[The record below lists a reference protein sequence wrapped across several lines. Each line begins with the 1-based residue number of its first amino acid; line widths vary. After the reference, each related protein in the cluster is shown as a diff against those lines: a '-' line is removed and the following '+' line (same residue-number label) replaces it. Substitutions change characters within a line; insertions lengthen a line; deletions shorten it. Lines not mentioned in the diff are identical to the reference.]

1 MKILIEGEYYPTEK
15 LTSVFDDPKFYNQ
28 NGKNVGQIISV
39 GYYHS
44 FEKKELVY
52 MLPKVFMKDNQQTV
66 FGISKDDLFNF
77 ENFESFK
84 HNEDYR
90 WIRQLLVYF
99 YNSLTEYKRRIKDTS
114 IIESSLAFE
123 LNTNL
128 GDLEYSYLD
137 LLLSFANFF
146 KKNKNAILYKY
157 IEYKSNQVKK
167 PKWDKTIRK
176 SLPLLSSK
184 NIPIYFE
191 IKNKKKTINTEEEL
205 LTYFFSILNHFNKEH
220 LLHLKIDL
228 NFTLIK
234 GEKFEKL
241 QRNGLSKLRRIKY
254 RYFSDTLKRMYI
266 LCELYFS
273 KTDTSSS
280 KKKKEEFI
288 SVKNYNIVF
297 EDMIDKLFSDKLDEN
312 KEVDNISLDDLK
324 YNNDGKVID
333 HIFNYD
339 SLIDTSDIFYIGDS
353 KYYKSG
359 NEADKLSKYKQF
371 TYAKNVIQFNIDL
384 LNNNDVYK
392 ENIRYRDEITEG
404 YNLTPNFFIYGYIE
418 DIRNFDEHNLEY
430 KTEIPVK
437 SFHFENR
444 LFDRDTLFVHQYKVN
459 FLYVLKS
466 YSNFGE
472 NKIKEFRIRTKAEF
486 RNQFISFFDDCS
498 KSGFKIYEKE
508 MSKEDAEKIM
518 TNNFRLLNGKCFYT
532 TDQKFLIA
540 KHEEN
545 KKFEGD
551 SGNDRLVELIKRE
564 LFTDKK
570 LK

>member
-1 MKILIEGEYYPTEK
+1 MKILIEGEDYSIDN
-15 LTSVFDDPKFYNQ
+15 LSSVFDDPKFYNQ
-28 NGKNVGQIISV
+28 NGNVGKIISV

-52 MLPKVFMKDNQQTV
+52 MLPKVFMKDNQETV
-66 FGISKDDLFNF
+66 FGFSKDDLFDIKKL
-77 ENFESFK
+77 EIK
-84 HNEDYR
+84 HNKDYK

-99 YNSLTEYKRRIKDTS
+99 YNSLTEYKRRIRDTS

-137 LLLSFANFF
+137 LLLSFVNFY
-146 KKNKNAILYKY
+146 KKNKNTILYKH

-176 SLPLLSSK
+176 SLPLLSS
-184 NIPIYFE
+184 NNTPIYVE
-191 IKNKKKTINTEEEL
+191 INNKKKVVNTEEEL

-220 LLHLKIDL
+220 PLHLKIDPSY
-228 NFTLIK
+228 NLIK

-241 QRNGLSKLRRIKY
+241 QKNGLSKLKKIKY
-254 RYFSDTLKRMYI
+254 RYFSDTLKRMYV

-288 SVKNYNIVF
+288 SVRNYNIVF
-297 EDMIDKLFSDKLDEN
+297 EDMVDKLFSDKLDEK
-312 KEVDNISLDDLK
+312 KEVDSVSLDELK
-324 YNNDGKVID
+324 YNDDGKIID
-333 HIFNYD
+333 HIFDYK

-359 NEADKLSKYKQF
+359 NEAGKLSKYKQF

-384 LNNNDVYK
+384 LNKNDFYK

-404 YNLTPNFFIYGYIE
+404 YNITPNFFIYGYIE
-418 DIRNFDEHNLEY
+418 NVHNFDEHHL
-430 KTEIPVK
+430 IPKKGEPIK
-437 SFHFENR
+437 SFHFEDR
-444 LFDRDTLFVHQYKVN
+444 LFDRDTLFVHQYKIN

-466 YSNFGE
+466 YSTFSDT
-472 NKIKEFRIRTKAEF
+472 KIADFRDKTKKEFRTKFVEF
-486 RNQFISFFDDCS
+486 FNHSKKSSFEIF
-498 KSGFKIYEKE
+498 EKE
-508 MSKEDAEKIM
+508 ISKDDAKQLVEA
-518 TNNFRLLNGKCFYT
+518 NFKLLNGKCFYT
-532 TDQKFLIA
+532 IDEILLIA
-540 KHEEN
+540 KY
-545 KKFEGD
+545 KVDD
-551 SGNDRLVELIKRE
+551 SLDNIIKDN
-564 LFTDKK
+564 LFVLKK
-570 LK
+570 LT

>member
-1 MKILIEGEYYPTEK
+1 MKILIEGEDYSIDN

-28 NGKNVGQIISV
+28 NGSVGKIISV

-52 MLPKVFMKDNQQTV
+52 MLPKVFMRDNQETV
-66 FGISKDDLFNF
+66 FGVSKDDLFDF

-84 HNEDYR
+84 HSEDYK

-137 LLLSFANFF
+137 LLLSFVNFY
-146 KKNKNAILYKY
+146 KKNKNSILYKH
-157 IEYKSNQVKK
+157 IEYKSSQVKK

-176 SLPLLSSK
+176 SLPILSS
-184 NIPIYFE
+184 NSTPIYLE
-191 IKNKKKTINTEEEL
+191 INNRKKVVNTEEEL

-220 LLHLKIDL
+220 QLHLKIDPSY
-228 NFTLIK
+228 NLIK
-234 GEKFEKL
+234 GESFEKL
-241 QRNGLSKLRRIKY
+241 QKNGLSKLKKIKY
-254 RYFSDTLKRMYI
+254 RYFSDTLKRMYV

-288 SVKNYNIVF
+288 SVRNYNLVF
-297 EDMIDKLFSDKLDEN
+297 EDMIDKLFSDKLDEK
-312 KEVDNISLDDLK
+312 KEVDSISLDELK
-324 YNNDGKVID
+324 YNEDGKIID
-333 HIFNYD
+333 HIFDYK

-359 NEADKLSKYKQF
+359 NEAGKLSKYKQF

-404 YNLTPNFFIYGYIE
+404 YNITPNFFIYGYIE
-418 DIRNFDEHNLEY
+418 NVHDFEKHSLKHKKEV
-430 KTEIPVK
+430 PVK
-437 SFHFENR
+437 SFHFEDR
-444 LFDRDTLFVHQYKVN
+444 LFDRDTLFVHQYQIN

-466 YSNFGE
+466 YSAFNE
-472 NKIKEFRIRTKAEF
+472 TKIKDFRNKTKLEF
-486 RNQFISFFDDCS
+486 RNEFIKFFNNSVVS
-498 KSGFKIYEKE
+498 KFEIYEKG
-508 MSKEDAEKIM
+508 MSNEDAKQIVEKL
-518 TNNFRLLNGKCFYT
+518 FKLLNGKCFYT
-532 TDQKFLIA
+532 NDNKLLVA
-540 KHEEN
+540 KHE
-545 KKFEGD
+545 
-551 SGNDRLVELIKRE
+551 NDKSIVEFIKTKHFV
-564 LFTDKK
+564 LKK
-570 LK
+570 L

>member
-1 MKILIEGEYYPTEK
+1 MKILIEGEDYSIDD

-28 NGKNVGQIISV
+28 NGNVGKIISV

-52 MLPKVFMKDNQQTV
+52 MLPKVFMVDGKEKQTV
-66 FGISKDDLFNF
+66 FDTSTDDLYNF
-77 ENFESFK
+77 EKLETFK
-84 HNEDYR
+84 HDEKYN

-137 LLLSFANFF
+137 LLLSFVNFY
-146 KKNKNAILYKY
+146 KKNKNTILYKH

-176 SLPLLSSK
+176 SLPILSA
-184 NIPIYFE
+184 NNTPIYIE
-191 IKNKKKTINTEEEL
+191 INNKKKVVNTEEEL

-220 LLHLKIDL
+220 QLHLKIDPSY
-228 NFTLIK
+228 NIIK

-241 QRNGLSKLRRIKY
+241 QKNGLSKLKRIKY
-254 RYFSDTLKRMYI
+254 RYFSDTLKRMYV

-280 KKKKEEFI
+280 KKKREEFI
-288 SVKNYNIVF
+288 SVRNYNIVF
-297 EDMIDKLFSDKLDEN
+297 EDMVDKLFSDKLDEK
-312 KEVDNISLDDLK
+312 KEVDSVSLDELK
-324 YNNDGKVID
+324 YNDDGKIID
-333 HIFNYD
+333 HIFDYK

-359 NEADKLSKYKQF
+359 NEAGKLSKYKQF

-384 LNNNDVYK
+384 LNKNDFYK
-392 ENIRYRDEITEG
+392 ESIRYRDEITEG
-404 YNLTPNFFIYGYIE
+404 YNITPNFFIYGYIE
-418 DIRNFDEHNLEY
+418 DFRNFEEHHLVPKKDEP
-430 KTEIPVK
+430 IK
-437 SFHFENR
+437 SFHFVDR
-444 LFDRDTLFVHQYKVN
+444 LFDRDTLFVHQYKIN

-466 YSNFGE
+466 YSTFNGT
-472 NKIKEFRIRTKAEF
+472 KIISF
-486 RNQFISFFDDCS
+486 RNDTKEKFRNKFIEFFNDSSKCS
-498 KSGFKIYEKE
+498 YEIFEKE
-508 MSKEDAEKIM
+508 LSNEDARQLVER
-518 TNNFRLLNGKCFYT
+518 NFKLLNGKSFYT
-532 TDQKFLIA
+532 NDNKLLIA
-540 KHEEN
+540 CHKNDSLLIDFIKTEN
-545 KKFEGD
+545 FINK
-551 SGNDRLVELIKRE
+551 S
-564 LFTDKK
+564 

>member
-1 MKILIEGEYYPTEK
+1 MKILIEGEDYPIDN

-28 NGKNVGQIISV
+28 NGSVGKIISV

-52 MLPKVFMKDNQQTV
+52 MLPKVFMRDNQETV
-66 FGISKDDLFNF
+66 FGISKDNFYDF

-84 HNEDYR
+84 HNEEYK

-114 IIESSLAFE
+114 IIESSLTFE

-128 GDLEYSYLD
+128 GDFEYSYLD
-137 LLLSFANFF
+137 LLLSFVNFY
-146 KKNKNAILYKY
+146 KKNKNTIRYKH

-176 SLPLLSSK
+176 SLPILSA
-184 NIPIYFE
+184 NNTPIYVE
-191 IKNKKKTINTEEEL
+191 INNKKKIVNTEEEL

-220 LLHLKIDL
+220 QLHLKIDPSY
-228 NFTLIK
+228 NIIK

-241 QRNGLSKLRRIKY
+241 QKNGLSQLKKIKY
-254 RYFSDTLKRMYI
+254 RYFSDTLKRMYV

-288 SVKNYNIVF
+288 SIRNYNLVF
-297 EDMIDKLFSDKLDEN
+297 EDMVDKLFSDKLDET
-312 KEVDNISLDDLK
+312 KEVDRVSLDELK
-324 YNNDGKVID
+324 YNDDGKIID
-333 HIFNYD
+333 HIFDYK

-359 NEADKLSKYKQF
+359 SEAGKLSKYKQF

-384 LNNNDVYK
+384 LNKNDFYK

-404 YNLTPNFFIYGYIE
+404 YNITPNFFIYGYIE
-418 DIRNFDEHNLEY
+418 NVHDFDEHHLVPKRE
-430 KTEIPVK
+430 EPIK
-437 SFHFENR
+437 SFHFKER
-444 LFDRDTLFVHQYKVN
+444 LFDRDTLFVHQYKIN

-466 YSNFGE
+466 YSTFRNSKILEFRDKTKKDFRDEFVNFFNNIRKSAFRIYSKQISQDE
-472 NKIKEFRIRTKAEF
+472 ANKIVAL
-486 RNQFISFFDDCS
+486 N
-498 KSGFKIYEKE
+498 FK
-508 MSKEDAEKIM
+508 
-518 TNNFRLLNGKCFYT
+518 LLNGKCFYT
-532 TDQKFLIA
+532 KDNNLLIA
-540 KHEEN
+540 KYLDDYSLDNFIKEEG
-545 KKFEGD
+545 FY
-551 SGNDRLVELIKRE
+551 RIKLE
-564 LFTDKK
+564 
-570 LK
+570 

>member
-1 MKILIEGEYYPTEK
+1 MKILIEGEDYSIDN

-28 NGKNVGQIISV
+28 NGSVGKIISV

-52 MLPKVFMKDNQQTV
+52 MLPKVFMRDNQETV
-66 FGISKDDLFNF
+66 FGISKDDLYDF

-84 HNEDYR
+84 HNENYK

-99 YNSLTEYKRRIKDTS
+99 YNSLTEYKRRIKETS
-114 IIESSLAFE
+114 IIESSLSFE

-137 LLLSFANFF
+137 LLLSFVNFY
-146 KKNKNAILYKY
+146 KKNKNTILYKH
-157 IEYKSNQVKK
+157 IEYKSSQVKK

-176 SLPLLSSK
+176 SLPILSS
-184 NIPIYFE
+184 NNSPIYLE
-191 IKNKKKTINTEEEL
+191 INNRKKVVNSEEEL

-220 LLHLKIDL
+220 QLYLKIDPSY
-228 NFTLIK
+228 NPIK
-234 GEKFEKL
+234 GESFEKL
-241 QRNGLSKLRRIKY
+241 QKNGLSKLKRIKY
-254 RYFSDTLKRMYI
+254 RYFSDTLKRMYV

-288 SVKNYNIVF
+288 SVRNYNLVF
-297 EDMIDKLFSDKLDEN
+297 EDMIDKLFSDKLDEK
-312 KEVDNISLDDLK
+312 KEVDSISLDELK
-324 YNNDGKVID
+324 YNEDGKIID
-333 HIFNYD
+333 HIFDYK

-359 NEADKLSKYKQF
+359 NEAGKLSKYKQF

-404 YNLTPNFFIYGYIE
+404 YNITPNFFIYGYIE
-418 DIRNFDEHNLEY
+418 NVHDFEKHSLKHKKEV
-430 KTEIPVK
+430 PVK
-437 SFHFENR
+437 SFHFEDR
-444 LFDRDTLFVHQYKVN
+444 LFDRDTLFVHQYQIN

-466 YSNFGE
+466 YSAFNE
-472 NKIKEFRIRTKAEF
+472 TKIKDFRDKTKLEF
-486 RNQFISFFDDCS
+486 RNEFIKFFNNSSVS
-498 KSGFKIYEKE
+498 KFEIYEKG
-508 MSKEDAEKIM
+508 MSNEDAKQMVEKL
-518 TNNFRLLNGKCFYT
+518 FKLLNGKCFYT
-532 TDQKFLIA
+532 NDNKLLVA
-540 KHEEN
+540 KHE
-545 KKFEGD
+545 
-551 SGNDRLVELIKRE
+551 NDKSIIEFIKTKHFV
-564 LFTDKK
+564 LKK
-570 LK
+570 L

>member
-1 MKILIEGEYYPTEK
+1 MKILIEGENYSIDN
-15 LTSVFDDPKFYNQ
+15 LTSVFDDTKFYNQ
-28 NGKNVGQIISV
+28 NGNVGKIISV

-52 MLPKVFMKDNQQTV
+52 MLPKVFMKDNQETV
-66 FGISKDDLFNF
+66 FGISKDELFDFKNS
-77 ENFESFK
+77 ESLK
-84 HNEDYR
+84 HNEEYK

-137 LLLSFANFF
+137 LLLSFVNFY
-146 KKNKNAILYKY
+146 KKNKNTILYKH

-176 SLPLLSSK
+176 SLPILSA
-184 NIPIYFE
+184 NNTPIYIE
-191 IKNKKKTINTEEEL
+191 INNKKKVVNTEEEL

-220 LLHLKIDL
+220 QLHLKIDPSY
-228 NFTLIK
+228 NIIK

-241 QRNGLSKLRRIKY
+241 QKNGLSKLKKIKY

-288 SVKNYNIVF
+288 SVRNYNLVF
-297 EDMIDKLFSDKLDEN
+297 EDMVDKLFSDKLDE
-312 KEVDNISLDDLK
+312 KKVVDSVSLDELK
-324 YNNDGKVID
+324 YNDDGKIID
-333 HIFNYD
+333 HIFDYK

-359 NEADKLSKYKQF
+359 NEANKLSKYKQF

-384 LNNNDVYK
+384 LNKNDFYK

-404 YNLTPNFFIYGYIE
+404 YNITPNFFIYGYIE
-418 DIRNFDEHNLEY
+418 NVHDFEEHHLVSKKE
-430 KTEIPVK
+430 EPIK
-437 SFHFENR
+437 SFHFEDR
-444 LFDRDTLFVHQYKVN
+444 LFDRDTLFVHQYKIN

-466 YSNFGE
+466 YSTFSDT
-472 NKIKEFRIRTKAEF
+472 KINDFRDKTKEKF
-486 RNQFISFFDDCS
+486 RNKFVDFFNDSKKSSFEIF
-498 KSGFKIYEKE
+498 EKE
-508 MSKEDAEKIM
+508 LSKEEAELLVE
-518 TNNFRLLNGKCFYT
+518 NNFKLLNGKCFYSNNG
-532 TDQKFLIA
+532 KLLIA
-540 KHEEN
+540 KYKNDKSLDSILEDH
-545 KKFEGD
+545 KF
-551 SGNDRLVELIKRE
+551 NIKELI
-564 LFTDKK
+564 
-570 LK
+570 